1 MSTATRHLQ
10 AIHSIL
16 EPLQQALEIN
26 YFTYWRYQQ
35 GEAAIVSS
43 DPAAA
48 EIFLNDKQSTSPLTA
63 NQTNGI
69 VNWQDYCSEDYFD
82 YISNR
87 YNSSHNGLTFVLRH
101 STTEAEHISI
111 NTQIQADSKLN
122 EIKTNPKLVKQ
133 LIRHI
138 RNQVNFRKDDFNLIS
153 IKKDI
158 SNINS
163 TSHFE
168 QEELIKLN
176 HREYIVGLN
185 GPTYITRTEKGCLLH
200 LLQLKTSK
208 EMAMALNCTVRTV
221 ECHLS
226 SLRRKLGITK
236 RHHFYQVAY
245 NNFISPTE
253 IEQAAL

>member
-1 MSTATRHLQ
+1 MSTAARHSQ
-10 AIHSIL
+10 AIHSVL
-16 EPLQQALEIN
+16 EPLQQALAIN

-35 GEAAIVSS
+35 GQATIVSS

-48 EIFLNDKQSTSPLTA
+48 EIFLNDTQSTSPLTA

-69 VNWQDYCSEDYFD
+69 VNWQDYCSENYCD

-87 YNSSHNGLTFVLRH
+87 CNSPHNGLTFVLRH
-101 STTEAEHISI
+101 SLTEAEHISI
-111 NTQIQADSKLN
+111 NTQLQTDSKLN

-138 RNQVNFRKDDFNLIS
+138 RNHVNFKKDDFNLIS

-158 SNINS
+158 SDNNS
-163 TSHFE
+163 TRNFE
-168 QEELIKLN
+168 QNEHIKLH

-185 GPTYITRTEKGCLLH
+185 GPTYITRTEKSCLLH

-208 EMAMALNCTVRTV
+208 EMATALNCTVRTV

-236 RHHFYQVAY
+236 RHHFYQVAN
-245 NNFISPTE
+245 NNFISPVE
-253 IEQAAL
+253 IE